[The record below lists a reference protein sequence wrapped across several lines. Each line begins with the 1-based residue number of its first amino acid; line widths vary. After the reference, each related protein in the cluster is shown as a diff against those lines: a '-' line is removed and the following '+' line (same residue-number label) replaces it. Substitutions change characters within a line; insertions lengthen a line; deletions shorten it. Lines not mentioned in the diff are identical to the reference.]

1 MALKSTKKLLLSL
14 SVAAA
19 LGVSGTVSADAARV
33 EELESRIAELEA
45 LVHELMKRPEPVQD
59 TCCTNIDEK
68 TAAIAEEK
76 VTAILAAHEAAEA
89 EKVHKHSYKF
99 GGYVKLD
106 TMYSDYSGGSVASG
120 SIGRDFYIA
129 GTVPVGTE
137 GESYTDFHAKESR
150 INFRST
156 HNLDNGAKMTTFVE
170 LDFLATNDGNE
181 RVSNSYS
188 PRLRHAFFTYN
199 KWLFGQTWMTFFNV
213 GALPENLD
221 FVGPAESTIFGRQ
234 AMIRYTTGNWQF
246 AAENPETTI
255 TPYGGALIDPGDPD
269 DPDDDK
275 LITRR
280 IVADDNQIPDLVARY
295 NWKGDWGSVTVAGIY
310 RELALN
316 QANALNST
324 DDEGNP
330 ILVAVDDSTDG
341 WGLSLSGKFMIGE
354 KDDFRWMASTGS
366 GMGRYMGLNTA
377 NAAVIDSGGNLK
389 AIESTGVFGSYRH
402 FWNNKWRSNLTLGYL
417 TVDNDTDLT
426 GTGVTTEASSVHINL
441 IYSPV
446 PKMDF
451 GIEYMHANRE
461 VESGA
466 DGDLDRIQF
475 SAKYAY

>member
-1 MALKSTKKLLLSL
+1 MALKSTRKLILSL

-106 TMYSDYSGGSVASG
+106 TMYSDYSGGAVAGNSA
-120 SIGRDFYIA
+120 GRDFYIPS
-129 GTVPVGTE
+129 TVPVGE
-137 GESYTDFHAKESR
+137 DGQAYFDMHAQESR

-170 LDFLATNDGNE
+170 MDFLASGQGNE
-181 RVSNSYS
+181 VVSNSYS

-221 FVGPAESTIFGRQ
+221 FVGPAESTLFGRNP
-234 AMIRYTTGNWQF
+234 MIRYTTGNWQF
-246 AAENPETTI
+246 AAENPESFVLE
-255 TPYGGALIDPGDPD
+255 YGGASKKAYDTN
-269 DPDDDK
+269 K
-275 LITRR
+275 F
-280 IVADDNQIPDLVARY
+280 PDLVARY
-295 NWKGDWGSVTVAGIY
+295 NLNRDWGNFTAAVIG
-310 RELALN
+310 RELRYED
-316 QANALNST
+316 ANDS
-324 DDEGNP
+324 
-330 ILVAVDDSTDG
+330 DSTNG
-341 WGLSLSGKFMIGE
+341 YGLSLSGKFMIGAR
-354 KDDFRWMASTGS
+354 DDFRWMASIGK
-366 GMGRYMGLNTA
+366 GLGRYLGVGLVPG
-377 NAAVIDSGGNLK
+377 AVKDADGDLH
-389 AIESTGVFGSYRH
+389 AIESAGIFGSYRH
-402 FWNNKWRSNLTLGYL
+402 FWSDKLRSNLTLGY
-417 TVDNDTDLT
+417 TSVDNDVDMT
-426 GTGVTTEASSVHINL
+426 GMDITSKASSVHVNL

-451 GIEYMHANRE
+451 GIEFMHANRE
-461 VESGA
+461 EESGA